1 MRWTKE
7 RVINQ
12 QEQKLGETLDEKKEI
27 GPAAGVKEGVKEDH
41 NHRGR
46 GRRRRQ

>member
-12 QEQKLGETLDEKKEI
+12 QEEKLGETLDEKKEI
-27 GPAAGVKEGVKEDH
+27 GWEDVMRWIH
-41 NHRGR
+41 VT
-46 GRRRRQ
+46 